1 MNYSFIIQLEKNND
15 YIIFYDG
22 ISEKSKVIYN
32 LTGEI
37 NETYILS
44 SKRNMFIVYYRKN
57 DNIDKGFEAKIMFGN
72 KCK

>member
-1 MNYSFIIQLEKNND
+1 MSYSFILQLEKDND

-44 SKRNMFIVYYRKN
+44 TKRNMFIVYYRKN
-57 DNIDKGFEAKIMFGN
+57 FDIDKGFEAKIMFGN
-72 KCK
+72 KYK

>member
-1 MNYSFIIQLEKNND
+1 MSYSFILQLEKDND

-44 SKRNMFIVYYRKN
+44 TKRNMFIVYYRKN
-57 DNIDKGFEAKIMFGN
+57 VDIDKGFEAKIMFGN
-72 KCK
+72 KYK

>member
-44 SKRNMFIVYYRKN
+44 SKRNMFIIYYRKN

>member
-44 SKRNMFIVYYRKN
+44 SKRNIFIVYYKKN

-72 KCK
+72 KYK

>member
-72 KCK
+72 KYK